1 MEIAQSLA
9 HRGPQNPEENRRTLL
24 PGALT
29 VSSQQEALEVVLLQE
44 ALQVLQEEP
53 FAEPAEF
60 SGSVEL

>member
-1 MEIAQSLA
+1 MGQ
-9 HRGPQNPEENRRTLL
+9 RGPQNPEENWRTLL
-24 PGALT
+24 RGALT
-29 VSSQQEALEVVLLQE
+29 DSSQQEALEVILLQE